1 MNNKIYFIIGIIVC
15 AIAALILEN
24 LASPAD
30 WAKAPYAAF
39 FGVALIIFGAGTFW
53 QLPEF
58 LEASIALIVVGIIA
72 FVYGVNGSFEFFGEV
87 FDDLVLR
94 KGYN

>member
-1 MNNKIYFIIGIIVC
+1 MKNIEYFIIGIVVC
-15 AIAALILEN
+15 AITAVILEIFTPSVNWTDAYFGVFGVVLIL
-24 LASPAD
+24 
-30 WAKAPYAAF
+30 
-39 FGVALIIFGAGTFW
+39 FGAGTFW
-53 QLPEF
+53 QSSEF

-72 FVYGVNGSFEFFGEV
+72 FIYGVDGNFGFFGEV